1 MSFPNVTEAQEYT
14 LKVLCDDTKTVYVDG
29 VEMDVSKSQGW
40 NKMSTSQIPVTT
52 KVIAIKCYNIVG
64 EAGIKV
70 QVEDKTGNVILK
82 SDNKWKCSE
91 QEQTGW
97 KVESFEEDLSWKPAL
112 YSTNHPGRG
121 LWSTGLVKYSLTG
134 EVIWTS
140 TVPNAAETA
149 YCRSLLPPG
158 NKYCLENCQVGYIT
172 ANYA

>member
-1 MSFPNVTEAQEYT
+1 
-14 LKVLCDDTKTVYVDG
+14 
-29 VEMDVSKSQGW
+29 MDVLKSQGW
-40 NKMSTSQIPVTT
+40 NNMSTSQIPVTT
-52 KVIAIKCYNIVG
+52 KIIAIKCYNIGG

-97 KVESFEEDLSWKPAL
+97 KVESFEGDLSWKPAL
-112 YSTNHPGRG
+112 YSTKYPR
-121 LWSTGLVKYSLTG
+121 LWSTGLFKYSLTG

-140 TVPNAAETA
+140 AVPNNAEMA

-158 NKYCLENCQVGYIT
+158 NKFCLENCQVGYIT
-172 ANYA
+172 AKHALIAQSFGHDECLNLYL